1 MKIRFFR
8 CDLFNLKN
16 LKANKF
22 QKELNL
28 FMQNEEK
35 TEKFRQLVENKF
47 QIYNSLFMSLPY
59 DKMTNIG
66 MLLPFLY
73 EESKI
78 GYEKG
83 KSPEEIVEEF
93 FAKHTELETEE
104 QKTELLFK
112 IIQYI
117 ERQVVLFDSIEDAA
131 FCELHPPSEAGTL
144 LQLHERALQELQVTA
159 TRDKMRDFAVR
170 VVFTAHPTQFYPNSV
185 QRILH
190 DLRSAIM
197 KDSVTEIDM
206 LLQQLGKTPF
216 LNREKP
222 TPLDEAMSIIFY
234 LRYVYY
240 DSLGELY
247 RKIKNSFG
255 TDHFTPPH
263 DIFQLG
269 FWPGGDRDGNPFV
282 TAEITYKV
290 AQELHISILKS
301 YYEHLKNLRRRLSF
315 RGISEVLEVLSHE
328 LYDAIFKED
337 NITANHILSRIS
349 EAEKILTEQ
358 HNGLFKNLLEDF
370 KDRVRIFGTHFATL
384 DIRQDSRVHQS
395 VIDEIIAEKS
405 GLDLQNITTEE
416 KLRWLL
422 ETETVLNP
430 DDFTGITKDT
440 LQNIYNIRSIQE
452 KNGERGLN
460 RYIISNSDEVKDVL
474 NVFGMFR
481 LCGYSEEEIN
491 IDIVP
496 LFETMEGLDA
506 GEKVMKELYELP
518 VYRKHLERRGNSQ
531 TIMLGF
537 SDGTKDG
544 GYLKANWEI
553 YETKEQL
560 TKISDENNIKVIF
573 FDGRGGP
580 PARGGGKT
588 HDFYASQGKTIAN
601 NKIEITIQG
610 QTITSVFGNKDQAKY
625 NFEQLL
631 TAGIENDVFKNS
643 KKDLTEKERNLI
655 QELAEISFRKY
666 SELKAH
672 PIFVPYLQ
680 EMSTL
685 EYYGRTNIGSRPSK
699 RGGTNELKFEDLRA
713 IPFVG
718 SWSQLKQ
725 NIPGFFGFGFALS
738 ELKSQGRF
746 DEVHALYKGS
756 DFFKTLVLNSMM
768 SMNKSYFPLTYY
780 MKNNQKFGSF
790 WNVLFEE
797 YELSKSMMLELTGFK
812 MLMEEE
818 PISRKSVKIREK
830 IVLPLLSIQQYA
842 LMKIQKDEGNRE
854 AYEKLVMRSL
864 FGNINASRNSA

>member
-1 MKIRFFR
+1 
-8 CDLFNLKN
+8 
-16 LKANKF
+16 
-22 QKELNL
+22 
-28 FMQNEEK
+28 MQNEEK
-35 TEKFRQLVENKF
+35 TEKFRQIVENKF

-73 EESKI
+73 EESRI

-83 KSPEEIVEEF
+83 LSPEEIVEEF
-93 FAKHTELETEE
+93 FSKHTDLISED

-131 FCELHPPSEAGTL
+131 FPQLHSVNEAGTL
-144 LQLHERALQELQVTA
+144 SHLHDRAVQEHQLEETRKKLQ
-159 TRDKMRDFAVR
+159 DFAIK

-240 DSLGELY
+240 DSIGELY
-247 RKIKNSFG
+247 RSIKNTFG
-255 TDHFTPPH
+255 NQHFVPH
-263 DIFQLG
+263 QDIFQLG
-269 FWPGGDRDGNPFV
+269 FWPGGDRDGNHFV
-282 TAEITYKV
+282 TSEITQKV
-290 AQELHISILKS
+290 AQELYSSILKS
-301 YYEHLKNLRRRLSF
+301 YYAHLKNLRRRLSF
-315 RGISEVLEVLSHE
+315 RGVSEVLETLSHE
-328 LYDAIFKED
+328 IYEAIFKD
-337 NITANHILSRIS
+337 QNISAEQILKRIK
-349 EAEKILTEQ
+349 EAEKILKEQ

-370 KDRVRIFGTHFATL
+370 QDRVKIFGTHFATL
-384 DIRQDSRVHQS
+384 DIRQDSRIHQQ
-395 VIDEIIAEKS
+395 VIDEIIAKKAGFTSE
-405 GLDLQNITTEE
+405 NISTKD
-416 KLRWLL
+416 KLKWLL
-422 ETETVLNP
+422 ETDVVLNP
-430 DDFTGITKDT
+430 KDFEGIAKDT
-440 LQNIYNIRSIQE
+440 LENIFNIRKIQQ
-452 KNGERGLN
+452 KNGERGLS
-460 RYIISNSDEVKDVL
+460 RYIISNSDEIKDVL

-481 LCGYSEEEIN
+481 LCGYREEEIN

-506 GEKVMKELYELP
+506 GENVMKELYELP
-518 VYRKHLERRGNSQ
+518 IYRKHLERRGNSQ

-601 NKIEITIQG
+601 NKIELTIQG

-631 TAGIENDVFKNS
+631 TAGIENYVFKNS
-643 KKDLTEKERNLI
+643 KKDLTEKERKLI
-655 QELAEISFRKY
+655 QELAEISFQKY
-666 SELKAH
+666 SDLKAH
-672 PIFVPYLQ
+672 PMFVPYLQ

-725 NIPGFFGFGFALS
+725 NVPGFFGFGFALNK
-738 ELKSQGRF
+738 LKNLGRF

-780 MKNNQKFGSF
+780 MKSNPKFGGF
-790 WNVLFEE
+790 WNILFDE
-797 YELSKSMMLELTGFK
+797 YQLSKSMMLELTGFK
-812 MLMEEE
+812 MLMEED
-818 PISRKSVKIREK
+818 PLSRKSVKIREK

-842 LMKIQKDEGNRE
+842 LMKIQKEEGNRE

>member
-1 MKIRFFR
+1 M
-8 CDLFNLKN
+8 
-16 LKANKF
+16 
-22 QKELNL
+22 QKH
-28 FMQNEEK
+28 QI

-73 EESKI
+73 EESKV

-93 FAKHTELETEE
+93 FEKHTELETEE

-131 FCELHPPSEAGTL
+131 FPQLHTDSETGTL
-144 LQLHERALQELQVTA
+144 LQLHERALQEKVLEEV
-159 TRDKMRDFAVR
+159 RRKMQDFSVR
-170 VVFTAHPTQFYPNSV
+170 VVFTAHPTQFYPNAV

-197 KDSVTEIDM
+197 RDSVTEIDM

-222 TPLDEAMSIIFY
+222 TPLDEALSIIFY

-240 DSLGELY
+240 DSIGELY
-247 RKIKNSFG
+247 AKIRNTFG
-255 TDHFTPPH
+255 ENGYEPNPN
-263 DIFQLG
+263 IFQLG

-282 TAEITYKV
+282 TAEITQQV
-290 AQELHISILKS
+290 AHELNISILKS
-301 YYEHLKNLRRRLSF
+301 YYAHLKKIRRRLSF
-315 RGISEVLEVLSHE
+315 RGVSEILTALSEEIHQAVYGE
-328 LYDAIFKED
+328 KIITEEQIF
-337 NITANHILSRIS
+337 NRVS
-349 EAEKILTEQ
+349 EAEKVLVEH
-358 HNGLFKNLLEDF
+358 HNGLFKSLLTDF
-370 KDRVRIFGTHFATL
+370 KNRVQIFGTHFATL
-384 DIRQDSRVHQS
+384 DIRQDSRVHQN
-395 VIDEIIAEKS
+395 VIDEIVAVKSSLDVSNATFDEKV
-405 GLDLQNITTEE
+405 D
-416 KLRWLL
+416 WLL
-422 ETETVLNP
+422 KNDIVVKPEEFQEVTQ
-430 DDFTGITKDT
+430 DT
-440 LQNIYNIRSIQE
+440 LQNIINVQEIQKE
-452 KNGERGLN
+452 NGERGMS
-460 RYIISNSDEVKDVL
+460 RYIISNSDDVKDVL

-481 LCGYSEEEIN
+481 LCGYAEDEIN
-491 IDIVP
+491 MDIVP
-496 LFETMEGLDA
+496 LFETMKGLEA
-506 GEKVMKELYELP
+506 GPEVMRKLYELP
-518 VYRKHLERRGNSQ
+518 IYRQHLERRGNSQ

-553 YETKEQL
+553 YETKENL
-560 TKISDENNIKVIF
+560 TRVSEEYGIKVIF

-588 HDFYASQGKTIAN
+588 HDFYAAQGKTIAN
-601 NKIEITIQG
+601 HKIEITIQG

-631 TAGIENDVFKNS
+631 TAGIESEVFKNS
-643 KKDLTEKERNLI
+643 KKELTADERSLI
-655 QELAEISFRKY
+655 TELAELSFQKY
-666 SELKAH
+666 SDLKAH
-672 PIFVPYLQ
+672 PRFVSYLQ

-685 EYYGRTNIGSRPSK
+685 QYYGKTNIGSRPTK
-699 RGGTNELKFEDLRA
+699 RGGDGELKFEDLRA

-725 NIPGFFGFGFALS
+725 NVPGFFGFGYALNKLR
-738 ELKSQGRF
+738 EEGRL
-746 DEVHALYKGS
+746 DEAKKLYKES

-768 SMNKSYFPLTYY
+768 SMNKSYFPLTSY
-780 MKNNQKFGSF
+780 MQKSTNYGEF
-790 WNVLFEE
+790 WQILFDEFQ
-797 YELSKSMMLELTGFK
+797 LSKAMMLEITGFS

-818 PISRKSVKIREK
+818 PLSRKSVKIREK

-842 LMKIQKDEGNRE
+842 LMKIQRNEGDRE
-854 AYEKLVMRSL
+854 TYEKLVMRSL